1 MTREGQLDCVKL
13 LASRGAGLD
22 AKTEVKKLETIIILR
37 EIIFV
42 LMLRGAL
49 KFNLSKNLVFCPN

>member
-42 LMLRGAL
+42 LMLKLRW
-49 KFNLSKNLVFCPN
+49 KKRCKSFCEFS